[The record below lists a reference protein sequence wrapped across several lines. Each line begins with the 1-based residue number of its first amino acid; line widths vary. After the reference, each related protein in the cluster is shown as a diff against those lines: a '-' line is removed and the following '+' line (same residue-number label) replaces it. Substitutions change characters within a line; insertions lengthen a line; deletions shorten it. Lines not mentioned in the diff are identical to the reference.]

1 MDEIKLYGDA
11 LDRGKYAYTLFRII
25 SEYAPKRPYE
35 VVGTLPVI
43 EEDEEDDDDGA
54 NDVYLSR
61 ETILRENDQMPF
73 PRKTNA
79 PARERSYS
87 SKLKH
92 LDNEAFIMSISAS
105 WGSGKTT
112 FMNMFAD
119 MLRGDILK
127 ASPDIEAFIEK
138 NYYNE
143 NDVAI
148 LDAWKNDFYEDP
160 LNPLYKALVD
170 KLYND
175 NKAKEEA
182 WQKLKDYKGELENK
196 DGPSLSLDEKIED
209 MHAFIRKAIKEKT
222 RQGKLIVIIDEL
234 DRCKPTFAIKLLEI
248 VKHLFNIRGIVFVF
262 FLDITQLQHS
272 VKKVYGAGFDALG
285 YLERFFDYS
294 SLMPKGER
302 SLMFKSLAMEYDIA
316 VKEDID
322 DFYDICRSFDLTA
335 REMKAVCSSF
345 HYLNKHE
352 LKDYPSYAKKLYFY
366 LLVLK
371 YKCSDEVQQL
381 DSSYNNA
388 KARETLFTKHHWPAC
403 LDCAIAS
410 DAEQPLMTVFKE
422 NAVIKDGKY
431 RYVEAGKI
439 HAELGEVYYAD
450 GKQHLKK
457 PEDSL
462 SCAIFQNDLK
472 VQGMENMHL
481 LEYMFRK
488 IELYDAVIGSEAKD
502 ETIKPGTVVKFGRWP
517 LTKEGAEGPIEWQV
531 LSVEENKALLL
542 SRYALEVIPYNDE
555 YVDVTWETCTL
566 RKWLYNEKNEKDPH
580 TFYGRAFDEDE
591 KALILPETVKAEKN
605 PEYNTNPGNDTHD
618 KVFLLSIQE
627 TKRYLPSRKKRECE
641 LTEYALEE
649 MRQVYENRGWN
660 DFEKNYGNDPCC
672 DWWLRSPGHGS
683 GNAANVLGDGSVDAH
698 GYRVNYVSVGVRPAL
713 WLILNP
719 ESSNPESPQSEQRD
733 EVAG

>member
-1 MDEIKLYGDA
+1 MSEIKLYGDA

-43 EEDEEDDDDGA
+43 EEDEDDDDNGD
-54 NDVYLSR
+54 NDAYLSK
-61 ETILRENDQMPF
+61 ETIIREDGQMSF
-73 PRKTNA
+73 PRKANA

-112 FMNMFAD
+112 FMHMFAD
-119 MLRGDILK
+119 MLRGNVLK

-138 NYYNE
+138 NYYYE

-175 NKAKEEA
+175 DKAKEEA
-182 WQKLKDYKGELENK
+182 WKKLKDYKGELENK
-196 DGPSLSLDEKIED
+196 DGQCLSLDDKIKD
-209 MHAFIRKAIKEKT
+209 MHDFIKKAIKQKT

-234 DRCKPTFAIKLLEI
+234 DRCRPTFAIKLLEI

-272 VKKVYGAGFDALG
+272 VKKVYGRGFDALG

-294 SLMPKGER
+294 SLMPRGER

-316 VKEDID
+316 AKEDVN
-322 DFYDICRSFDLTA
+322 DFYDICQSFDLAA

-352 LKDYPSYAKKLYFY
+352 LKNYPSYAKKLYFY
-366 LLVLK
+366 LLALK

-388 KARETLFTKHHWPAC
+388 KAREDLFTRHHWPAC
-403 LDCAIAS
+403 LDCAMARG
-410 DAEQPLMTVFKE
+410 AEQPLMTAFKE
-422 NAVIKDGKY
+422 NAVIKKGKY
-431 RYVEAGKI
+431 QYLKEGKPVAGKRYSLS
-439 HAELGEVYYAD
+439 E
-450 GKQHLKK
+450 GKKLVKDSN
-457 PEDSL
+457 DSL
-462 SCAIFQNDLK
+462 SGVLFQNDLN
-472 VQGMENMHL
+472 VQGMENMRL

-488 IELYDAVIGSEAKD
+488 IELYDTVIGSEAKD
-502 ETIKPGTVVKFGRWP
+502 ETLKPGTVVKFGHWP
-517 LTKEGAEGPIEWQV
+517 LTKDGAEGPIEWQV
-531 LSVEENKALLL
+531 LSVEDNKALLL
-542 SRYALEVIPYNDE
+542 SRYALEVLPYNDE
-555 YVDVTWETCTL
+555 EVKVTWETCSL
-566 RKWLYNEKNEKDPH
+566 RKWLYNEKNEKDPR

-591 KALILPETVKAEKN
+591 KALILKENVKAEKN
-605 PEYNTNPGNDTHD
+605 LDYDTDPGNDTQD
-618 KVFLLSIQE
+618 KVFLLSVQE
-627 TKRYLPSRKKRECE
+627 AKRYLPSRKKRVCE

-649 MRQVYENRGWN
+649 RRQVYERYGR
-660 DFEKNYGNDPCC
+660 DDLKEVYGKNPRCV
-672 DWWLRSPGHGS
+672 WWLRSPGDYGII
-683 GNAANVLGDGSVDAH
+683 AAFVYYDGSVNAYAWDVKYGDFA
-698 GYRVNYVSVGVRPAL
+698 VRLAL
-713 WLILNP
+713 WLILHP
-719 ESSNPESPQSEQRD
+719 ESSHPESPQS
-733 EVAG
+733 A